1 MKVPK
6 ARKLKSGTWFIQLR
20 LGGESIPVTGKT
32 ERECVK
38 QAEYIKSQYLVGK
51 REKPQ
56 APAPD
61 PPEPKKLPTLGE
73 AVDAYIARRDKILSP
88 STIRGYKTIRRTRFK
103 STMTRCLGDIEP
115 YEWQMICNEEAY
127 ICSPRTLKNSWGLLV
142 SAVLDVTGAHL
153 PKVKLPQIPDTD
165 LPFLEPEHIDPFI
178 KAVHGTDVEIP
189 ALLALSSLRRSEIM
203 AVRWENVDI
212 EKKLIYVRGA
222 AVMDSNNR
230 LVQRKENKN
239 DTSRRTVPILMDELY
254 DELKKGKATHSD
266 GLVVS
271 CMPNTVWSRITHIC
285 KDNNFPLV
293 GVHGLRRSFVSLAY
307 HIGLDED
314 LTMEIGGW
322 NDTQTMRKHYK
333 RLAKSDIRKQ
343 TGKLLN
349 FFRKIAPVELTAAEA
364 AEILTQQR
372 ELFRLNSGEE
382 GNSSKIMSAYTMA
395 IAALSPKDEEKP
407 AAS

>member
-1 MKVPK
+1 MNVPK

-32 ERECVK
+32 ERECIK

-51 REKPQ
+51 REKPTEPEQ
-56 APAPD
+56 PPPAPQ
-61 PPEPKKLPTLGE
+61 KLPTLGE

-103 STMTRCLGDIEP
+103 STMPRCLDDIAP

-127 ICSPRTLKNSWGLLV
+127 ICSPRTLKNSWGLLA
-142 SAVLDVTGAHL
+142 SAVLDITGTHL
-153 PKVKLPQIPDTD
+153 PKVKLPQIPETD
-165 LPFLEPEHIDPFI
+165 LPFLEPEHIDSFI

-222 AVMDSNNR
+222 AVMDSNNH

-254 DELKKGKATHSD
+254 NELRKGKAAHSD

-271 CMPNTVWSRITHIC
+271 CMPNTVW
-285 KDNNFPLV
+285 
-293 GVHGLRRSFVSLAY
+293 LAF
-307 HIGLDED
+307 
-314 LTMEIGGW
+314 
-322 NDTQTMRKHYK
+322 
-333 RLAKSDIRKQ
+333 S
-343 TGKLLN
+343 
-349 FFRKIAPVELTAAEA
+349 
-364 AEILTQQR
+364 
-372 ELFRLNSGEE
+372 
-382 GNSSKIMSAYTMA
+382 
-395 IAALSPKDEEKP
+395 
-407 AAS
+407 